1 MGILNVEC
9 VAECSRHQYFLSA
22 RAAEIKNTNMAKL
35 NQTVLIFVKF
45 DRMEKDMD
53 EVYTVY
59 NKLRLQC
66 QVHKGT
72 KFLNLT
78 NIYCSNWVLRSTK
91 IYL

>member
-9 VAECSRHQYFLSA
+9 VAECSRHPYFLSA

-53 EVYTVY
+53 DVYTVY

-78 NIYCSNWVLRSTK
+78 NIYL
-91 IYL
+91 